1 MRIPI
6 PIEVIESINSIYQNN
21 WNKGSTDLMIEN
33 YSSYVLT
40 LTEGIK
46 NYNVRN
52 KSTGGDMVAQFKY
65 IADSGFVMIFC
76 QGHRGLKWT
85 ADINGIYFKDDD
97 KGVNIKLNLIYKNS
111 WYVIVDAGNAEKWY
125 YPPEGPHGWY
135 TGTLSEPPQPTL
147 TDFWKKMLRHEKIV
161 LEHTYP
167 DRSHVKITFGSQGT
181 WQEGDM
187 PDAWGIRSILE
198 ITKPTLEITTVDYN
212 SKILNEAWTIS
223 FEQQIKDI
231 NWTFSS
237 TCRWYATFILNDSH
251 GDWRVYYNT
260 NLRNQLCLAR
270 ARSVHA
276 TTMPTRFRLVVN
288 GKDCGV
294 IPGTFSDNG
303 TFTMQVPQEFRKEYN
318 KVPYIMF

>member
-6 PIEVIESINSIYQNN
+6 PVEVVENINNIYQNN
-21 WNKGSTDLMIEN
+21 WNKGSSDILIEN
-33 YSSYVLT
+33 YTSYTLT
-40 LTEGIK
+40 LVDGIK
-46 NYNVRN
+46 NYNIREKN
-52 KSTGGDMVAQFKY
+52 GSMVAQFKY
-65 IADSGFVMIFC
+65 IADSGFVMLYC

-97 KGVNIKLNLIYKNS
+97 KAINIKLNLIYKNA
-111 WYVIVDAGNAEKWY
+111 WYVIVDAQNAEKWY
-125 YPPEGPHGWY
+125 YPPEGPHGWF
-135 TGTLSEPPQPTL
+135 TGTLKVEEQPSVS
-147 TDFWKKMLRHEKIV
+147 DFWGKMLRHENISI
-161 LEHTYP
+161 EHRYP
-167 DRSHVKITFGSQGT
+167 DASHVKITFGSQGT

-198 ITKPTLEITTVDYN
+198 ITNPTLEITTVDYN
-212 SKILNEAWTIS
+212 SPILAEAWTIS

-231 NWTFSS
+231 GWLFGTV
-237 TCRWYATFILNDSH
+237 CRWWCTFILNDSH
-251 GDWRVYYNT
+251 GDWRIYDNA
-260 NLRNQLCLAR
+260 NLRNQVCLAS

-276 TTMPTRFRLVVN
+276 TTMPTRFRLIVN

-303 TFTMQVPQEFRKEYN
+303 TFTMQVPQEFRKEFN